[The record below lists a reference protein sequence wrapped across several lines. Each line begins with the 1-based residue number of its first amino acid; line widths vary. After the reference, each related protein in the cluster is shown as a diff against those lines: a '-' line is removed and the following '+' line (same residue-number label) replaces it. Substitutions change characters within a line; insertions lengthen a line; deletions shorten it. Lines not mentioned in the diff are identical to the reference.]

1 MKFSAQKFSALG
13 MDQNNRSVTA
23 EVEISLTQVSETEWV
38 SAKQDAKSWSV
49 ATRQPGEPFDGGP
62 TEMHLVNFPSFVLC
76 MQGYIE
82 TTPQDGETCRLA
94 SGEGVFIDGRALHHS
109 VFGPSAVPVNYLT
122 LAFAGTQK
130 VEIK

>member
-1 MKFSAQKFSALG
+1 MMKFSALG
-13 MDQNNRSVTA
+13 MDANNRSMMT
-23 EVEISLTQVSETEWV
+23 EVEIPLTQVSETEWL

-49 ATRQPGEPFDGGP
+49 ATRHPGEPFDGGP
-62 TEMHLVNFPSFVLC
+62 MEMHLINFPSFVLC
-76 MQGYIE
+76 TQGHLE

-94 SGEGVFIDGRALHHS
+94 PGEGVFIDGRALHHS
-109 VFGPSAVPVNYLT
+109 SFGPSRVPVDYLT